1 MAMPPAEVV
10 SSSDVASRAMA
21 GRGLLLALAS
31 ILAYA
36 QAFYNSKGS
45 VINLDPA
52 SFKQQVPGD
61 GVWLIEF
68 YAPW

>member
-1 MAMPPAEVV
+1 
-10 SSSDVASRAMA
+10 MA